1 MGGAVKLLAH
11 KLCQRCSIMSVD
23 SFISQFS
30 KLDMISKLPYN
41 NTMTSSMYKNKNNHN
56 NNSTDNHHSSGLN
69 CNHEKNSSNGHHED
83 DVNGHITDETTN
95 MVIEGFHEPP
105 TEEEARQLQQIDTQI
120 SNLESKIETFW
131 EICKVLE
138 EEFVTAVR
146 NAEIEHDFKLIS
158 KANSLKRKS
167 ERKMVEIEELEKELD
182 STLEK
187 KRQFL
192 YHK

>member
-1 MGGAVKLLAH
+1 
-11 KLCQRCSIMSVD
+11 MSVE
-23 SFISQFS
+23 SFITQLS
-30 KLDMISKLPYN
+30 KLDMISSVPYN
-41 NTMTSSMYKNKNNHN
+41 AVVHN
-56 NNSTDNHHSSGLN
+56 DHKVNGHQ
-69 CNHEKNSSNGHHED
+69 NGHHVNSNQIRAKTEMAANLHEHSQEEKQQL
-83 DVNGHITDETTN
+83 DV
-95 MVIEGFHEPP
+95 
-105 TEEEARQLQQIDTQI
+105 IDNQI

-138 EEFVTAVR
+138 EEFVTSVR

-182 STLEK
+182 MTLEK